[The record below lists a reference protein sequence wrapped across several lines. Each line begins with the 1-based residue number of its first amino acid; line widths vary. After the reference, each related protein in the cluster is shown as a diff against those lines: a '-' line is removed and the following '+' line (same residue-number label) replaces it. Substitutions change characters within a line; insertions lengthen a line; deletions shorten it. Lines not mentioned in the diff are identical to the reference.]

1 MQNEQTYTH
10 VQRKEREQIL
20 IEKKRMRKKKNS
32 LFRTVE
38 LFVRHKYTCNSIS
51 LSLTRV
57 FIIDAMIEKHAQ
69 MNVATHRMCIS
80 IGEPSNYQGLRKE
93 KENSTKTE
101 KEKDNDDV
109 CRRSD
114 KSLVSTGCVHLSK
127 ENVFNRSTSINT
139 GTSYI
144 SICQN
149 RKKKRENLS
158 LNQYKYHLSFI

>member
-69 MNVATHRMCIS
+69 MNVATYIYVYRSASRVITR
-80 IGEPSNYQGLRKE
+80 GLRE
-93 KENSTKTE
+93 KKKNSTKTE

-109 CRRSD
+109 RRRSD
-114 KSLVSTGCVHLSK
+114 KSLVSTGCVHL
-127 ENVFNRSTSINT
+127 
-139 GTSYI
+139 
-144 SICQN
+144 
-149 RKKKRENLS
+149 
-158 LNQYKYHLSFI
+158 